1 MINMPSVFDG
11 SAVVFVWGRFGQRLC
26 PSSTSLPLATQC
38 QASPT
43 HYQTCDCIIRATSMT
58 ARQGR
63 AICSRNGGVAP
74 HLWHICDGPQ
84 GRAIC
89 SRNGGVAPHLWH
101 ICDGPQG
108 RAICSRMES
117 RRRALRTGDSSQPS
131 SALRLRERPY
141 SCTLAGGVHGDVV
154 APRGVRIRSPRATNR
169 IALRAT
175 GTVVE
180 VPYPDGY
187 TIIWLTNIKKSMFL
201 NHSLWAMFSSYNYYI
216 CTVFFMVLDLRLIT
230 KGKS

>member
-58 ARQGR
+58 AR
-63 AICSRNGGVAP
+63 
-74 HLWHICDGPQ
+74 Q

-175 GTVVE
+175 GTVGE

>member
-58 ARQGR
+58 AR
-63 AICSRNGGVAP
+63 
-74 HLWHICDGPQ
+74 Q

>member
-1 MINMPSVFDG
+1 MINMPLGFDG

-58 ARQGR
+58 AR
-63 AICSRNGGVAP
+63 
-74 HLWHICDGPQ
+74 Q

>member
-1 MINMPSVFDG
+1 MPSVFDG

-38 QASPT
+38 QASPS

-58 ARQGR
+58 AR
-63 AICSRNGGVAP
+63 
-74 HLWHICDGPQ
+74 Q

>member
-1 MINMPSVFDG
+1 MPSVFDG

-58 ARQGR
+58 AR
-63 AICSRNGGVAP
+63 
-74 HLWHICDGPQ
+74 Q

>member
-1 MINMPSVFDG
+1 M
-11 SAVVFVWGRFGQRLC
+11 
-26 PSSTSLPLATQC
+26 
-38 QASPT
+38 
-43 HYQTCDCIIRATSMT
+43 

-63 AICSRNGGVAP
+63 AICSRKSETLHRVCSTSTMAR
-74 HLWHICDGPQ
+74 Q

-89 SRNGGVAPHLWH
+89 SRKARL
-101 ICDGPQG
+101 
-108 RAICSRMES
+108 RLS
-117 RRRALRTGDSSQPS
+117 LRTDGNRSRPS

-141 SCTLAGGVHGDVV
+141 SYTLAGGVHGDVV
-154 APRGVRIRSPRATNR
+154 APHGVRIRSPRATNG